1 MKNLTNATINDLIT
15 SIQLI
20 QSIKGL
26 EVSTNL
32 ASLNRD
38 SLVSKLKKHTQCN

>member
-1 MKNLTNATINDLIT
+1 MKDLKNATINDLIT

-20 QSIKGL
+20 QSIKDL

-38 SLVSKLKKHTQCN
+38 QLVAKLYYLL

>member
-20 QSIKGL
+20 QSIKDL

-38 SLVSKLKKHTQCN
+38 SLVAKLYCLL

>member
-20 QSIKGL
+20 QSIKDL

-38 SLVSKLKKHTQCN
+38 KLVAKLYCLL